1 MLNQLK
7 TAITKK
13 LAQLIIGLV
22 CLSVLTLS
30 CNYSPKIFARLSKP
44 VLSVLCMTFLVICL
58 GLTAYIYNLLRER
71 SKLKTAKT
79 AKELGQPLCRCEFPP
94 NPMVYRHEE
103 NIYVCNKCGYKGRKP
118 GGRLISKV
126 EI

>member
-7 TAITKK
+7 TVIINN
-13 LAQLIIGLV
+13 LSQLIVGLV
-22 CLSVLTLS
+22 GISALKLFYH
-30 CNYSPKIFARLSKP
+30 YSPKIFARLSMTG
-44 VLSVLCMTFLVICL
+44 LSVLCMTLLGICF
-58 GLTAYIYNLLRER
+58 GLTAYIFNLLRER

-79 AKELGQPLCRCEFPP
+79 AKELGQPLCQCKFPP
-94 NPMVYRHEE
+94 TPMVYRHEE

>member
-7 TAITKK
+7 TAIINN
-13 LAQLIIGLV
+13 LSQLIVGLV
-22 CLSVLTLS
+22 GIPALTLLYY
-30 CNYSPKIFARLSKP
+30 YSPKIFARLSMTG
-44 VLSVLCMTFLVICL
+44 LSVLCMALLGICL
-58 GLTAYIYNLLRER
+58 GLTAYIFNLLRER

-103 NIYVCNKCGYKGRKP
+103 NIYVCNKCGFKSKKS
-118 GGRLISKV
+118 GGRFISKV